1 MQATDT
7 KIINRRQF
15 LRGDFSKKPETIRP
29 PWAIAEFDFVN
40 TCTRCTECVDKCPE
54 NIIVKAEDGFPV
66 INFDLGGCSFCQE
79 CVAVCDDKALSI
91 SSTEYRPWDLKAD
104 INNDCISLHGVMCRS
119 CADSCD
125 EDAIT
130 FQYRVGGV
138 SLPEINQE
146 SCTGCGF
153 CVVTCPVDAI
163 KISKDKTQ
171 EDYEYEHN

>member
-1 MQATDT
+1 MQPTDT

-15 LRGDFSKKPETIRP
+15 LRGDFSKKPEAIRP

-40 TCTRCTECVDKCPE
+40 TCTRCNECVEKCPE
-54 NIIVKAEDGFPV
+54 NIIVKAEDGFPT

-79 CVAVCDDKALSI
+79 CVAACDAKALSI
-91 SSTEYRPWDLKAD
+91 ISAGYSPWDLKAD
-104 INNDCISLHGVMCRS
+104 ISNDCISLHGVMCRS
-119 CADSCD
+119 CVDSCD

-138 SLPEINQE
+138 SQPELNQK

-153 CVVTCPVDAI
+153 CVVTCPVDSI
-163 KISKDKTQ
+163 KISKDNTQ
-171 EDYEYEHN
+171 EDYDYEHN